1 MTQSL
6 HRFFCISIICLKKQ
20 SISRTYDRDAQLDRI
35 SKKVQL
41 RRRYTQRLLKFFR
54 MELVA
59 LKVNNCFK
67 GVQVSNLYCT
77 IFPFPVH
84 SEARRF
90 EVSLSP
96 ISLLV
101 ALLLLLLL
109 ITELYI
115 MLKICN
121 FWQGSKLNQIKI
133 CEKIELQIYVDIA
146 REHLKIIHNSFLFH
160 IFFRLLI

>member
-67 GVQVSNLYCT
+67 GVQVSN
-77 IFPFPVH
+77 
-84 SEARRF
+84 
-90 EVSLSP
+90 
-96 ISLLV
+96 SLLHYLSISSPQWGKTVWSFFEPNFLVGCFAVV
-101 ALLLLLLL
+101 AVTDHRALHNAKNLQFLTRFKVESNKN
-109 ITELYI
+109 IWEDWASD
-115 MLKICN
+115 IC
-121 FWQGSKLNQIKI
+121 GYS
-133 CEKIELQIYVDIA
+133 
-146 REHLKIIHNSFLFH
+146 
-160 IFFRLLI
+160 

>member
-67 GVQVSNLYCT
+67 GVQVSN
-77 IFPFPVH
+77 
-84 SEARRF
+84 
-90 EVSLSP
+90 
-96 ISLLV
+96 SLLHYLSISSPQWGKTVWSFFEPNFLVGCFAVV
-101 ALLLLLLL
+101 AV
-109 ITELYI
+109 TDHI

-133 CEKIELQIYVDIA
+133 FEKIELQIYVDIA
-146 REHLKIIHNSFLFH
+146 REHLKIIQNSFLFD
-160 IFFRLLI
+160 IFLGF

>member
-67 GVQVSNLYCT
+67 GVQVSN
-77 IFPFPVH
+77 
-84 SEARRF
+84 
-90 EVSLSP
+90 
-96 ISLLV
+96 SLLHYLSISSPQWGKTVWSFFEPNFLVGCFAVV
-101 ALLLLLLL
+101 AVTDHRALHNVKNLQFLTRFKVESNKN
-109 ITELYI
+109 IWEDWASD
-115 MLKICN
+115 IC
-121 FWQGSKLNQIKI
+121 GYS
-133 CEKIELQIYVDIA
+133 
-146 REHLKIIHNSFLFH
+146 
-160 IFFRLLI
+160 